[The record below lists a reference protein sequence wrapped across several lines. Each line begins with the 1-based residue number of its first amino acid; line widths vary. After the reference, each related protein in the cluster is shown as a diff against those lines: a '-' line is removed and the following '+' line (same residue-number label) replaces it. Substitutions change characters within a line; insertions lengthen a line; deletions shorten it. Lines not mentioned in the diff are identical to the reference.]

1 MKPMSLLRSVL
12 REPRTSLPAILML
25 AFGIGA
31 FTWMLALHRSLMLR
45 SLEVPE
51 AGQLVSL
58 WNGSL
63 SQPDSHGTPSPM
75 ELQAMRGYPQVFEG
89 VAAYAPWTVSLDLDT
104 PQRFKLDSVTPDF
117 FEVLRVQPALGG
129 GFRAEDAVPGAPRAI
144 LLTHG
149 AWTRI
154 FGADP
159 AALGR
164 EVRLDGVPYR
174 IAGILPRTFQT
185 PHGTEGFTPF
195 QWTAARAQGGGNFLR
210 VVARLRSGA
219 SLAQARS
226 AMATLTED
234 LKARWRAEGAPEEDL
249 RELTYGA
256 TPLAQDQ
263 LGKGFQVLRI
273 LAVGTALVLLLA
285 ILNASGILLARGLSR
300 RRDLAVHAALGAEPG
315 QLRRLVVQE
324 GLLLG
329 LLGAALGVGLA
340 VAGLAGATAA
350 LAWSFPDLNLK
361 GVRLDGVV
369 VAWTALL
376 GPLVGGGCALG
387 ALPRL
392 DLAEA
397 LKARGRGL
405 RGTGGRTRRWLV
417 AGQLALATALLGA
430 TFAVH
435 VGLDHLLRLDVGYEG
450 GGAWSF
456 EFNPPATKDFPALAE
471 RLERLRL
478 RLAELPG
485 VQAAG
490 LTNNVPMTG
499 FRSDLAFSAPSGE
512 RLDPQAR
519 SASPGAL
526 EALGLRVLRGRT
538 FTPQDGAQAP
548 KVMVLNRSLA
558 RLAFGSEDP
567 VGRTLNLGTPFTVV
581 GVVEDHREFGPGQPP
596 PPTYWVPLPQADFLW
611 NVQLHAV
618 LRTGPVAPARR
629 ELETALKEA
638 LPGVAMHRL
647 VPLTDRLHE
656 ALGPQRMVQAFLLVF
671 SGLALLLGGG
681 GVFGLM
687 AASVAE
693 RRSELAVRTA
703 LGAEPLGLL
712 ALVLREATLLAT
724 GAGIVGGLGAL
735 LLERSGR
742 PLLGPWPDPGLAAP
756 ALALGALVLAALLA
770 ALGPALRAATT
781 PPAEALRSE

>member
-12 REPRTSLPAILML
+12 REPRTSLPAVLML

-45 SLEVPE
+45 SLDVPE
-51 AGQLVSL
+51 AAQLVSL
-58 WNGSL
+58 WNGSR
-63 SQPDSHGTPSPM
+63 SQPDSHGTPSPL
-75 ELQAMRGYPQVFEG
+75 ELQAMRRYPQVFEG
-89 VAAYAPWTVSLDLDT
+89 VAAYAPWNVSLELGT

-117 FEVLRVQPALGG
+117 FEVLRIQPALGG
-129 GFRAEDAVPGAPRAI
+129 GLRPEDAIPGAPRAL

-154 FGADP
+154 FGGDP
-159 AALGR
+159 AVMGR
-164 EVRLDGVPYR
+164 ELRLDGVPYR
-174 IAGILPRTFQT
+174 LAGVLPRSFQT

-195 QWTAARAQGGGNFLR
+195 QWTEARAQGGGNFLR
-210 VVARLRSGA
+210 VVARLRPGV
-219 SLAQARS
+219 SLTQARS
-226 AMATLTED
+226 AMANLTES
-234 LKARWRAEGAPEEDL
+234 LKARWRAEGAAEEDL

-263 LGKGFQVLRI
+263 LGKGFQVLQV
-273 LAVGTALVLLLA
+273 LAVGTAFVLLLA
-285 ILNASGILLARGLSR
+285 VLNASGILLARGLSR
-300 RRDLAVHAALGAEPG
+300 RRDLAVHAALGAEPR
-315 QLRRLVVQE
+315 QLRWLVVQE
-324 GLLLG
+324 GVLLG

-340 VAGLAGATAA
+340 VAGLRGASAA
-350 LAWSFPDLNLK
+350 LGWSFPDLNLK
-361 GVRLDGVV
+361 GVHLDGAVLG
-369 VAWTALL
+369 WTALL
-376 GPLVGGGCALG
+376 GPLVGGGCALW

-392 DLAEA
+392 NLAEA
-397 LKARGRGL
+397 LKSRARGL
-405 RGTGGRTRRWLV
+405 RGSGNRTRRWLV

-430 TFAVH
+430 TFSVN
-435 VGLDHLLRLDVGYEG
+435 VGLSHLLNLDAGYDASG
-450 GGAWSF
+450 SWSF
-456 EFNPPATKDFPALAE
+456 EFNPPATKDFPELAG
-471 RLERLRL
+471 RLERLRS

-485 VQAAG
+485 VQSAG

-499 FRSDLAFSAPSGE
+499 FRSDLAFNAPSGE

-526 EALGLRVLRGRT
+526 EALGLRLLRGRT

-558 RLAFGSEDP
+558 RLAFGAGDP
-567 VGRTLNLGTPFTVV
+567 VGKTLNLGIPFTIV

-618 LRTGPVAPARR
+618 LRTGPTAPARS
-629 ELETALKEA
+629 ELEAALKEV

-647 VPLTDRLHE
+647 VPLSVRINE
-656 ALGPQRMVQAFLLVF
+656 ALGPQRMVRAFLLVF
-671 SGLALLLGGG
+671 SGLALLLGAG

-687 AASVAE
+687 AANVAE
-693 RRSELAVRTA
+693 RRSELAVRSA

-712 ALVLREATLLAT
+712 TLVLRDAALLA
-724 GAGIVGGLGAL
+724 GLAGLLGGLGAI
-735 LLERSGR
+735 LLEQGGR

-756 ALALGALVLAALLA
+756 ALALAALVAAALLA

-781 PPAEALRSE
+781 HPAEALRSE